1 MRIRELQSFF
11 KKVCNFSILIAR
23 KDGKGRQ
30 KTPSKTM
37 NIRKCLP
44 AVAGFFIAAT
54 AFAAR
59 HDLPTPGP
67 SEYVDAESSV
77 NVPLPTNE
85 GRHIRLTLAFDPS
98 PTNAV
103 QVAFGRDVNADG
115 DLAPEE
121 TALRVGYDCG
131 ELQVKVEGAPEVK
144 VRGEGEQWNFSTC
157 AFGLEKEGDILCSPS
172 PITFTLKQP
181 TAVSSRWD
189 LAKVTTHNI
198 ADTNV
203 TITAKF
209 YNTGFRLILR

>member
-1 MRIRELQSFF
+1 MNTNKNRLPV
-11 KKVCNFSILIAR
+11 VC
-23 KDGKGRQ
+23 
-30 KTPSKTM
+30 
-37 NIRKCLP
+37 
-44 AVAGFFIAAT
+44 AGFLAFAT
-54 AFAAR
+54 AASAALR
-59 HDLPTPGP
+59 PLPTPGP

-103 QVAFGRDVNADG
+103 QVAFGNDANADG

-121 TALRVGYDCG
+121 TVVRLGVDCG
-131 ELQVKVEGAPEVK
+131 VPFVWKESKSKVEV
-144 VRGEGEQWNFSTC
+144 EQWNLSTYS
-157 AFGLEKEGDILCSPS
+157 AGQPEQEGNILCSPS
-172 PITFTLKQP
+172 TSDFDLKQP
-181 TAVSSRWD
+181 KAVCWD

-209 YNTGFRLILR
+209 YSTGFALILR

>member
-1 MRIRELQSFF
+1 MRIRELQSLFF
-11 KKVCNFSILIAR
+11 GKVCNFSILIAR

-131 ELQVKVEGAPEVK
+131 EIQMKDEGVGVQRRSGILSASEPE
-144 VRGEGEQWNFSTC
+144 SS
-157 AFGLEKEGDILCSPS
+157 LLCTPT

-189 LAKVTTHNI
+189 LAKVTIHNI

-203 TITAKF
+203 TVTAKF
-209 YNTGFRLILR
+209 YSTGFALILR

>member
-1 MRIRELQSFF
+1 MRIRELQRFF

-37 NIRKCLP
+37 NIRKSLP
-44 AVAGFFIAAT
+44 AVAGFFIAA
-54 AFAAR
+54 AASAAQ

-103 QVAFGRDVNADG
+103 QVAFGNDANADG

-121 TALRVGYDCG
+121 TVVRLGVDCG
-131 ELQVKVEGAPEVK
+131 VPFVWKESKSKVEC
-144 VRGEGEQWNFSTC
+144 STSTSD
-157 AFGLEKEGDILCSPS
+157 FD
-172 PITFTLKQP
+172 LKQP
-181 TAVSSRWD
+181 QAVSSRWD

-203 TITAKF
+203 TVTAKF
-209 YNTGFRLILR
+209 YSTGFALILR

>member
-1 MRIRELQSFF
+1 
-11 KKVCNFSILIAR
+11 
-23 KDGKGRQ
+23 
-30 KTPSKTM
+30 M

-121 TALRVGYDCG
+121 TALRVGCDCG
-131 ELQVKVEGAPEVK
+131 EIQVKDEGVGVQRRSGILSASEPE
-144 VRGEGEQWNFSTC
+144 SS
-157 AFGLEKEGDILCSPS
+157 LLCTPT
-172 PITFTLKQP
+172 PITFTLNLNS
-181 TAVSSRWD
+181 AV
-189 LAKVTTHNI
+189 
-198 ADTNV
+198 
-203 TITAKF
+203 
-209 YNTGFRLILR
+209 G

>member
-1 MRIRELQSFF
+1 MRIRELQRFF

-44 AVAGFFIAAT
+44 AVAGFFIAA
-54 AFAAR
+54 AASAAQ
-59 HDLPTPGP
+59 HDLPTSPP
-67 SEYVDAESSV
+67 SEFVDAESSV

-103 QVAFGRDVNADG
+103 QVAFGNDANADG

-121 TALRVGYDCG
+121 TVVSLGVDCG
-131 ELQVKVEGAPEVK
+131 VPFVWKESKSKVEC
-144 VRGEGEQWNFSTC
+144 STSTSD
-157 AFGLEKEGDILCSPS
+157 FD
-172 PITFTLKQP
+172 LKQP
-181 TAVSSRWD
+181 KAVRWN

-203 TITAKF
+203 TVTAKF
-209 YNTGFRLILR
+209 YSTGIALILR

>member
-11 KKVCNFSILIAR
+11 FGKVCNFSILIAR

-54 AFAAR
+54 AFAAQ

-67 SEYVDAESSV
+67 SEFVDAESSV

-131 ELQVKVEGAPEVK
+131 EIQVKVE
-144 VRGEGEQWNFSTC
+144 GEGEQWNWSTYS
-157 AFGLEKEGDILCSPS
+157 AGQSEQEGNILCSPS
-172 PITFTLKQP
+172 PLTFTLKQP
-181 TAVSSRWD
+181 KAVRWD
-189 LAKVTTHNI
+189 LAKVTIHNI

-203 TITAKF
+203 AVTAQF
-209 YNTGFRLILR
+209 YSTGFALILR

>member
-1 MRIRELQSFF
+1 MRIRELQRFF

-44 AVAGFFIAAT
+44 AVAGFFIVAA
-54 AFAAR
+54 ASAAQ

-103 QVAFGRDVNADG
+103 QVAFGNDANADG

-121 TALRVGYDCG
+121 TALRVGCDCG
-131 ELQVKVEGAPEVK
+131 VWFAREEV
-144 VRGEGEQWNFSTC
+144 VVG
-157 AFGLEKEGDILCSPS
+157 SPS
-172 PITFTLKQP
+172 PTVESSNILCTTTTTNYNYELKQP
-181 TAVSSRWD
+181 KAVSARWD

-209 YNTGFRLILR
+209 YSTGFALILR

>member
-1 MRIRELQSFF
+1 MRIRELQRFF

-44 AVAGFFIAAT
+44 AVAGFFIAA
-54 AFAAR
+54 AASAAQ
-59 HDLPTPGP
+59 HDLPTPPP
-67 SEYVDAESSV
+67 SEFVDAESSV

-103 QVAFGRDVNADG
+103 QVAFGNDANADG

-121 TALRVGYDCG
+121 TALRVGCDCG
-131 ELQVKVEGAPEVK
+131 VWFGGDEGVFDLK
-144 VRGEGEQWNFSTC
+144 
-157 AFGLEKEGDILCSPS
+157 SPK
-172 PITFTLKQP
+172 L
-181 TAVSSRWD
+181 RWD

-203 TITAKF
+203 TVTAKF
-209 YNTGFRLILR
+209 YSTGFALILR